1 MKLTDF
7 LNDVA
12 RRADTEKVQINAAD
26 TRRVIA
32 VFFDLLEDLKPDE
45 AFDIIAKGLAQASKR
60 RR

>member
-12 RRADTEKVQINAAD
+12 RRTDTDTLKINAAD

-32 VFFDLLEDLKPDE
+32 VFFDLLEDLKPEE
-45 AFDIIAKGLAQASKR
+45 AFDIVAKGLAQAAR
-60 RR
+60 RRR